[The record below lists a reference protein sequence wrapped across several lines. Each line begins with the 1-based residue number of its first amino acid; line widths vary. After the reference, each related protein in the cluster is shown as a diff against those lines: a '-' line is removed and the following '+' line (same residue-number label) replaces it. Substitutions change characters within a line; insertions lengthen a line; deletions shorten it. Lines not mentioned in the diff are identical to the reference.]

1 MIILQQVM
9 PESHVSILELEAA
22 RPRLLLMCPG
32 DHGRTPLYYAAL
44 CKQFI
49 IVFELPELSA
59 TDADHSANVATSD
72 QRRHPRRG
80 RCRSE
85 SDREAPV
92 RAPPDCTPDRCPA
105 GAPCLLLI
113 SPKPSEYAA
122 KLH

>member
-1 MIILQQVM
+1 
-9 PESHVSILELEAA
+9 
-22 RPRLLLMCPG
+22 MCLG

-72 QRRHPRRG
+72 QRRHPRRESAG
-80 RCRSE
+80 GAAAQRS
-85 SDREAPV
+85 APV
-92 RAPPDCTPDRCPA
+92 PGAPPDCTPDRCPA